1 MADQGLI
8 DYTTPDGRQLRLPPA
23 VAASLQGLTPVQSDP
38 GPAIPDGL
46 APPAGAGP
54 QKLLPP
60 PVGPSTGPLPDL
72 PAQQDHQQPSAL
84 GGAGLPPPPPG
95 AQSFFGAQVDP
106 AEVRAGVAGMVPQP
120 AAGPGAAPAPG
131 GPPPPADAARPVQPG
146 QPPAPAAPPPVTT
159 AGLRRLSEADL
170 LNRRTGALEQGRSAE
185 ATSILDAGEL
195 ARQQAD
201 EMDAHIARQDALD
214 RKTAADAER
223 RVAEIN
229 AKSAAIDSRITA
241 YGTRK
246 VSPAIQHETIAGIG
260 LALGLLGQVLSG
272 EKGENLAMK
281 ALLAGIETNVNRQI
295 AERDHEG
302 KVIGLEKGQLDA
314 LRSQLTDQSALHAGL
329 SAAEAMRTKNTIDAL
344 AKRAGTTEARARLEK
359 LSADMAMRA
368 TDLLATSHDR
378 QQATDERAR
387 AAAAAEQA
395 RRAAAAE
402 RAADRKQAAY
412 QFEAR
417 LGLDRDTLQLKRESE
432 ANDLAKATLGAN
444 AKAIAAGADKA
455 RELGIRDP
463 ATAELLLD
471 QQGQKMMADADT
483 LERQANKLRASPT
496 GAAQAEVIAAKAA
509 AIRGEARS
517 THFVPARDAKS
528 AGDLSTAL
536 SARQTTIGLI
546 DEIKRDARAAGTKV
560 LSEDE
565 VQARLG
571 ARIGILTFQL
581 KEAYKA
587 GALDE
592 GTNTAFNGI
601 TGGDP
606 SKLTTAG
613 VLAGLGI
620 GTDKAEKTA
629 VRLDAIASALEASSQ
644 NDLRAAGI
652 KGFKFKRDEERPYE
666 AAATALARGKTP
678 LERSAGEAPKD
689 FVAGTETIAKTLFSP
704 LGDRG
709 TRSERKRAAIEEDVS
724 NLYPGLSPD
733 QEKPMSDLLAQAKQD
748 TEDGD
753 RVRAFLVSQ
762 VTENATTRPEYSSA
776 VANVL
781 KANAPELYK
790 TAVAGL
796 PDDQRAAR
804 QQSAGQ
810 ALQTTDLRQL
820 ESLAGGGDRTAAA
833 ELFRR
838 STTAGP
844 SSAAGQAWARVLPTL
859 SKGQ

>member
-1 MADQGLI
+1 MADQGYI

-23 VAASLQGLTPVQSDP
+23 VAASLQGLTPVQSGP

-54 QKLLPP
+54 QALLPP
-60 PVGPSTGPLPDL
+60 PVGPSMGPLPDL
-72 PAQQDHQQPSAL
+72 PAQQDHQQPVAL

-95 AQSFFGAQVDP
+95 AQSFFGGQVDP

-120 AAGPGAAPAPG
+120 AAGSAPAPAPS
-131 GPPPPADAARPVQPG
+131 GPPPPADAARLGPAVQ
-146 QPPAPAAPPPVTT
+146 APAPPPAVTT
-159 AGLRRLSEADL
+159 AGLRKLSEADL
-170 LNRRTGALEQGRSAE
+170 LNRRTGALEQGRAAE

-195 ARQQAD
+195 ARQEAD

-214 RKTAADAER
+214 KKTAADAER

-241 YGTRK
+241 LGTRK
-246 VSPAIQHETIAGIG
+246 VSPEIQHKTIAGIG
-260 LALGLLGQVLSG
+260 LALGILGQALSG
-272 EKGENLAMK
+272 EKGENPAMK
-281 ALLAGIETNVNRQI
+281 ALLAGIETSVNRQI

-344 AKRAGTTEARARLEK
+344 AKRAGTTEARAKLEK
-359 LSADMAMRA
+359 LSADFSMRA
-368 TDLLATSHDR
+368 TDLLATTHDR
-378 QQATDERAR
+378 QIAADDRAR

-417 LGLDRDTLQLKRESE
+417 LGLDRDQLQLAREKE
-432 ANDLAKATLGAN
+432 ANDLARATAGAN
-444 AKAIAAGADKA
+444 AKDIAAGADRA

-471 QQGQKMMADADT
+471 QQGQKMMADADA

-517 THFVPARDAKS
+517 THFVPARNAKAAEDVS
-528 AGDLSTAL
+528 KNLA
-536 SARQTTIGLI
+536 ARQTTIGLI
-546 DEIKRDARAAGTKV
+546 DEIKRDAKAAGTKV
-560 LSEDE
+560 LNESE

-571 ARIGILTFQL
+571 ARLGLLTLQL

-587 GALDE
+587 GALDD
-592 GTNTAFNGI
+592 GTTRHFDGI
-601 TGGDP
+601 TGGDS

-613 VLAGLGI
+613 VMGAFGI
-620 GTDKAEKTA
+620 GSESAEKTA

-652 KGFKFKRDEERPYE
+652 KGYKFKRDEERPYE

-678 LERSAGEAPKD
+678 LERSAGEEPGVLRA
-689 FVAGTETIAKTLFSP
+689 AGERLYNP
-704 LGDRG
+704 LGG
-709 TRSERKRAAIEEDVS
+709 GPTERKRAAIEEDVS
-724 NLYPGLSPD
+724 SLFPGLSPD

-748 TEDGD
+748 NEAGD
-753 RVRAFLVSQ
+753 RVRALLVNE
-762 VTENATTRPEYSSA
+762 VTSNATTRPEYSSA
-776 VANVL
+776 VLNAL
-781 KANAPELYK
+781 KANAPDLYK

-796 PDDQRAAR
+796 PDEQRAAR
-804 QQSAGQ
+804 QQIAGQ

-820 ESLAGGGDRTAAA
+820 ESLATGGDRTAAA

-838 STTAGP
+838 STTSGP

-859 SKGQ
+859 DRGQ

>member
-1 MADQGLI
+1 MADQGYI

-54 QKLLPP
+54 QELLPP

-72 PAQQDHQQPSAL
+72 PAQQDHQQPAAL

-95 AQSFFGAQVDP
+95 AQSFYGGQVDP
-106 AEVRAGVAGMVPQP
+106 AEVRAGVAGMLPQP
-120 AAGPGAAPAPG
+120 SAAPAPAPG
-131 GPPPPADAARPVQPG
+131 GPPPPADAARPG
-146 QPPAPAAPPPVTT
+146 QPPAPAAAAAPVTT
-159 AGLRRLSEADL
+159 AGLRRLTEADL
-170 LNRRTGALEQGRSAE
+170 LNRRAGALEQGRSAE

-195 ARQQAD
+195 ARKEAD

-229 AKSAAIDSRITA
+229 AKSAAIDSHITA

-246 VSPAIQHETIAGIG
+246 VSPAIQHKTIAGIG
-260 LALGLLGQVLSG
+260 LALGILGQALGG
-272 EKGENLAMK
+272 EKGENPAMK
-281 ALLAGIETNVNRQI
+281 ALLAGIETSVNRQI

-344 AKRAGTTEARARLEK
+344 AKRAGTTEARAKLEK
-359 LSADMAMRA
+359 LSADFSMRA
-368 TDLLATSHDR
+368 TDLLATTHDR
-378 QQATDERAR
+378 QIAADDRAR

-417 LGLDRDTLQLKRESE
+417 LGLDRETLQLKREAE
-432 ANDLAKATLGAN
+432 ANDLAKATAGAN

-471 QQGQKMMADADT
+471 QQGQKMMADADA

-496 GAAQAEVIAAKAA
+496 GAAQADVVAAKAA

-546 DEIKRDARAAGTKV
+546 DEIKRDAKSAGTKV

-592 GTNTAFNGI
+592 GTDRAFNKI

-620 GTDKAEKTA
+620 GTDKAEITA
-629 VRLDAIASALEASSQ
+629 TRLDAIASALEASSQ

-678 LERSAGEAPKD
+678 LEQSNNLEPTAGL
-689 FVAGTETIAKTLFSP
+689 AGAEVLAKNLFNP
-704 LGDRG
+704 LGG
-709 TRSERKRAAIEEDVS
+709 GQTLTERKRSAIEERS
-724 NLYPGLSPD
+724 SSLYPGLDPD
-733 QEKPMSDLLAQAKQD
+733 QEKSMTDLLATAKQD

-762 VTENATTRPEYSSA
+762 VTENATSRPEYSSA

-804 QQSAGQ
+804 QRSAGQ

-820 ESLAGGGDRTAAA
+820 ESLATGGDRTAAA

-838 STTAGP
+838 STASGP

-859 SKGQ
+859 DKGQ